1 MFRGRIL
8 SWTLVIVWMGLIFF
22 LSSQPGTQSGAL
34 SKGITQIIVTAIE
47 RVFPGVE
54 LDVQTFHSFVRKSAH
69 FVVYLVL
76 GFLVMNAIWGRVK
89 GIRRRILLAVL
100 ICVLYAVVDEVYQAS
115 VPGRS
120 GEVMDVIIDSA
131 GAVVGIAAYLTFA
144 RIRYRKRRSKEELN
158 PNPDCAEASQE

>member
-47 RVFPGVE
+47 WVFPGVE

-89 GIRRRILLAVL
+89 GIRRILLAVL

-120 GEVMDVIIDSA
+120 GEAIDVIIDSA

-144 RIRYRKRRSKEELN
+144 RIRYRKGRSKE
-158 PNPDCAEASQE
+158 